1 MTKSANRMNISYNS
15 HHMAT
20 AKSFLVV
27 LMCLLSLSAYAQL
40 DRQYIRTGNR
50 LYHVQAFD
58 KAEAEYRKALTNNP
72 ANTQALYNLGC
83 ALMAQQQ
90 DSAAIQ
96 SFQQAGKAEQNKLRK
111 SKAYHNMGW
120 ICQRHQRFADAIEAY
135 KESLRNNPDDH
146 QTRYNLA
153 LCQRQLKQQQQNQ
166 NQNQNEGNQ
175 QDEQQKPEKDQQQ
188 QQQQDP
194 QQGTPQQDKMNKEN
208 AEQLLNAAIQQE
220 KQTQER
226 MKQQQP
232 RSRNLQKQ
240 W

>member
-27 LMCLLSLSAYAQL
+27 LMCLISLSTYAQL

-96 SFQQAGKAEQNKLRK
+96 SFQQAG
-111 SKAYHNMGW
+111 
-120 ICQRHQRFADAIEAY
+120 
-135 KESLRNNPDDH
+135 
-146 QTRYNLA
+146 
-153 LCQRQLKQQQQNQ
+153 
-166 NQNQNEGNQ
+166 
-175 QDEQQKPEKDQQQ
+175 
-188 QQQQDP
+188 
-194 QQGTPQQDKMNKEN
+194 
-208 AEQLLNAAIQQE
+208 
-220 KQTQER
+220 
-226 MKQQQP
+226 
-232 RSRNLQKQ
+232 
-240 W
+240 